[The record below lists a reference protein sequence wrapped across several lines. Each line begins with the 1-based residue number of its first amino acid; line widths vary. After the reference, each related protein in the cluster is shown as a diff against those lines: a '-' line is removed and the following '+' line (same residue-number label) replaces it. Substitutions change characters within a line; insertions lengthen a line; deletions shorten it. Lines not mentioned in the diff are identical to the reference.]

1 MVNAL
6 LSLNGQLLPMAKPG
20 QLRKAVAEA
29 LGLQDQLES
38 VDVHLRNLREAGHIT
53 KAKKGGGA
61 ADMSPDDA
69 LNLFL
74 AVAGSDRVKDSVKTV
89 ECFRPLPR
97 TSIRMRSNERP
108 QHESQWMADIPL
120 ANLPTH
126 HAFSDALREVLILL
140 RDADFFT
147 PGLRDQ
153 FYRSE
158 RHIHATQPTEY
169 LFVHLFFPTNAAAIM
184 FGIRGRIE
192 VEAVYGSL
200 LSDGVQVWD
209 LRRLQA
215 EGQLLT
221 IRAIDLKSLAAIA
234 KAIA

>member
-1 MVNAL
+1 
-6 LSLNGQLLPMAKPG
+6 MAKPG

-29 LGLQDQLES
+29 LGLHEQLES

-61 ADMSPDDA
+61 ADMNPDDA
-69 LNLFL
+69 LNLLL
-74 AVAGSDRVKDSVKTV
+74 AVAGSDRTKDSVKTV
-89 ECFRPLPR
+89 ECLRSLPR

-108 QHESQWMADIPL
+108 HHELWRVDIPL
-120 ANLPTH
+120 ANLPEH

-140 RDADFFT
+140 RDAELFT

-158 RHIHATQPTEY
+158 RHVHATQPTEY
-169 LFVHLFFPTNAAAIM
+169 LFVHLVFPMNAAAIM

-192 VEAVYGSL
+192 IETVYGPL
-200 LSDGVQVWD
+200 RTAGVQVWD

-221 IRAIDLKSLAAIA
+221 IRAIDLKSL
-234 KAIA
+234 KAIAEAIA